1 MKLNYK
7 KIKSLREKHYWS
19 QDELASISGLSIRTI
34 QRVEKTGNS
43 SLETMKALASVFK
56 VDPLSLNNQAPI
68 QNVTFSF
75 ISKFGW
81 ILFLSFA
88 IILLGAWVIDIVIP
102 TLKGAN
108 FNNQYEIHGNFRYL
122 DFATMSFVIGF
133 IWLSINV
140 TVDYFRK
147 KRICKRDLKQ
157 WLLYTVLHSNHLYLK
172 L

>member
-7 KIKSLREKHYWS
+7 KIQSLRKKHCWS

-43 SLETMKALASVFK
+43 SLETMKALASVFQ
-56 VDPLSLNNQAPI
+56 VDPLSLNNQTPI
-68 QNVTFSF
+68 QNVTFGF

-81 ILFLSFA
+81 ILFLSLS

-102 TLKGAN
+102 TLKGAD

-122 DFATMSFVIGF
+122 DFATMSFIIGF
-133 IWLSINV
+133 IWLGINV
-140 TVDYFRK
+140 TVDYFK
-147 KRICKRDLKQ
+147 KKQ
-157 WLLYTVLHSNHLYLK
+157 VSEAHL
-172 L
+172 

>member
-1 MKLNYK
+1 MSNIMKLNYK
-7 KIKSLREKHYWS
+7 KIKSLREKHCWS

-81 ILFLSFA
+81 ILFLSLS

-102 TLKGAN
+102 TLKGAD

-122 DFATMSFVIGF
+122 DFSTMSFIIGF
-133 IWLSINV
+133 IWLGVNV
-140 TVDYFRK
+140 TVDHFKK
-147 KRICKRDLKQ
+147 KR
-157 WLLYTVLHSNHLYLK
+157 VSEAHL
-172 L
+172 

>member
-147 KRICKRDLKQ
+147 KR
-157 WLLYTVLHSNHLYLK
+157 VFEAHM
-172 L
+172 